1 MRRIALLMTAAA
13 GLAFADTACLAQAQ
27 GLFNS
32 GSTQSGGTLNQGLSQ
47 GGLTQQGLTGGTAT
61 GGGVTGGGL
70 SSGGLT
76 GGSSGQSMQTDVG
89 PQLNELGDVSQQI
102 GQNAFVGQGNTG
114 QFIGSRQAGTQ
125 QGQNTMPRFTQ
136 AGGGGQG
143 FQQQQPTTNARR
155 IRPRYRVAFDYD
167 TLTTDT
173 IAERSRQQ
181 VQTFETTFDL
191 PDSITVELADGGTVI
206 LRGQA
211 ESAEMSRL
219 IANVMRLEPGVRD
232 VKNELVVSDEAASE

>member
-1 MRRIALLMTAAA
+1 MRRIAILMTAVA
-13 GLAFADTACLAQAQ
+13 GIAFADTVCFAQAQ

-32 GSTQSGGTLNQGLSQ
+32 GSTQSGGGTVTQGLTSGGLTSGGLTSGGGSG
-47 GGLTQQGLTGGTAT
+47 GGLTQAGQGGAGTTG
-61 GGGVTGGGL
+61 
-70 SSGGLT
+70 
-76 GGSSGQSMQTDVG
+76 QTDTG
-89 PQLNELGDVSQQI
+89 PQINDIGVVSQQI

-125 QGQNTMPRFTQ
+125 QGQSTMPRFTQ

-143 FQQQQPTTNARR
+143 FQQEQPQANARR

-167 TLTTDT
+167 TPTTDT

-181 VQTFETTFDL
+181 VQTFETTFNL

-232 VKNELVVSDEAASE
+232 VKNELVVSDETAPE